1 LGGLKINIAEGNLTD
16 LPTSTSKLS
25 ILIGMDSFDYMVVDE
40 SNRILVFKSYA
51 LGQPISAQS
60 YSEFECFFRMD
71 PLLNRSYQEQI
82 ITSCAAYYTLVPKKL
97 FRAKATESYL
107 HQVTDLSER
116 YLIQSDTR
124 SSDQM
129 VNVFG
134 LHHFLAEWISERFP
148 EAIHTHSMSQLVKL
162 GDRHHSAAE
171 NRLYLYLSGHRLMLL
186 LWRHD
191 HLHYSNIFTVYEEAQ
206 LIYYIGLLFN
216 QFPIKQTNTMVYY
229 LGGLHPDHHFYKPLN
244 LYLDQ
249 PVLLGPP
256 QPIRLSSELARVPAN
271 LLTLPAVAAL

>member
-1 LGGLKINIAEGNLTD
+1 MGGLKINIAEGNLTD
-16 LPTSTSKLS
+16 LPTSTLKLS

-51 LGQPISAQS
+51 LGQAISAHS
-60 YSEFECFFRMD
+60 YSEFEYFFRTD
-71 PLLNRSYQEQI
+71 PLLNRNYQEQT
-82 ITSCAAYYTLVPKKL
+82 ITSCSAYYTLVPKKL
-97 FRAKATESYL
+97 FQAKSTDSYL
-107 HQVTDLSER
+107 QQVTDLSER
-116 YLIQSDTR
+116 YLIQSDTW

-134 LHHFLAEWISERFP
+134 LHHFLAEWTAERFP
-148 EAIHTHSMSQLVKL
+148 KAIHTHSMSQLVKL

-171 NRLYLYLSGHRLMLL
+171 NRLYLYLSGHRLMML
-186 LWRHD
+186 LWRD
-191 HLHYSNIFTVYEEAQ
+191 GHLHYSNIFTVYEEAQ

-216 QFPIKQTNTMVYY
+216 QFPIKQTNTVVYY